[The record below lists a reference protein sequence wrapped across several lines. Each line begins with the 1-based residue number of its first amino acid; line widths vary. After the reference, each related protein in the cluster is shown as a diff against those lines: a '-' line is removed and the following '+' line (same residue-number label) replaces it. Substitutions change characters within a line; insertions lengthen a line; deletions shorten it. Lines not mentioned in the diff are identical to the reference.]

1 MPLHRFATRTSALS
15 LASEQPSIQAAKSP
29 TVAAALVASLAR
41 GGFRHCFGIP
51 GRHVQEIFHALP
63 GSGITPVLSRHE
75 QGAVYMAD
83 GYARAGGGPAVVVAT
98 AGPGAANM
106 VTGLANAFA
115 EGTPVLC
122 VAGASPRRLAGR
134 GAFQEL
140 GDDHAAVT
148 DSVFAPLTR
157 YHAQLGHPAQLG
169 PALRLSM
176 CALAEGGPAALT
188 IPADVLEA
196 PSAGV
201 APATLPAR
209 RAFPD
214 PLDVEAAAELL
225 TGHPNA
231 LILAGRGSLDAFEP
245 LRRLAE
251 RLQIPVVTTLHGRG
265 AIDEDHP
272 LALGPQ
278 GFGASRWAETWLHD
292 QVPDVVLAVG
302 TSLREIS
309 TNVFHPAFQGR
320 VGLIHVTRDARAL
333 GRHYLPA
340 VGAVADAALFLEA
353 LADRVPARAPN
364 AALAAWKAATPRF
377 DDAATA
383 QGRGRISPRAVVEAL
398 RAALGE
404 DDVLVADTGNA
415 VPWSV
420 RYFPVRKPGTYLVAM
435 HLAAMGWG
443 VAAAIGAQ
451 LARPASRVVALVG
464 DGCFQMA
471 GMEVATA
478 VQHGLPV
485 VWVVLN
491 DARLNM
497 VHQGSTGHYGRAVPN
512 CELSPV
518 DCARVAEG
526 LGAVGF
532 RVDDPAELD
541 GAIAEALACGRPAV
555 VDVAIDPELK
565 PAMAGRFEALR
576 RFCESAR
583 VEAPS
588 RPSR

>member
-1 MPLHRFATRTSALS
+1 MPIKRIPRMSALT
-15 LASEQPSIQAAKSP
+15 LIPEQTNITTAPPGS
-29 TVAAALVASLAR
+29 VAAALVTSLAR
-41 GGFRHCFGIP
+41 GGYRHCFGIP
-51 GRHVQEIFHALP
+51 GRHVQAIFHALP
-63 GSGITPVLSRHE
+63 GSGITPVLTRHE

-83 GYARAGGGPAVVVAT
+83 GYARAGGGPALVVAT
-98 AGPGAANM
+98 AGPGAGNL

-122 VAGASPRRLAGR
+122 VAGASPRRFAGR

-157 YHAQLGHPAQLG
+157 FHAQLGHPAQLG
-169 PALRLSM
+169 PALRLATG
-176 CALAEGGPAALT
+176 ALAEGGPAALT
-188 IPADVLEA
+188 IPADVLDA
-196 PSAGV
+196 PSPGLP
-201 APATLPAR
+201 PATP
-209 RAFPD
+209 RAHRALPD
-214 PLDVEAAAELL
+214 PLEVEAAAALL
-225 TGHPNA
+225 AAHPNA
-231 LILAGRGSLDAFEP
+231 LILAGRGALGSVEP

-278 GFGASRWAETWLHD
+278 GFGASRWAEAWLRD
-292 QVPDVVLAVG
+292 QAPDVVLAVG

-309 TNVFHPAFQGR
+309 TNVYHPAFQGR
-320 VGLIHVTRDARAL
+320 VALIHVTRDARAI
-333 GRHYLPA
+333 GRHYFPA
-340 VGAVADAALFLEA
+340 VGAVADADAFLEA
-353 LADRVPARAPN
+353 LAARVPRRAPN
-364 AALAAWKAATPRF
+364 AALAAWKGGLSRF
-377 DDAATA
+377 DDDART
-383 QGRGRISPRAVVEAL
+383 QDPCRVSPRAVVEAL
-398 RAALGE
+398 RGALGE
-404 DDVLVADTGNA
+404 DDVLVVDTGNA

-420 RYFPVRKPGTYLVAM
+420 RYFPVHRPGTYLVAM

-497 VHQGSTGHYGRAVPN
+497 VHQGSSGCYGQAVPG

-532 RVDDPAELD
+532 RVDEPEHLAV
-541 GAIAEALACGRPAV
+541 AIAEALACGRPAV
-555 VDVAIDPELK
+555 VDVTIDPSLA

-576 RFCESAR
+576 RHEEVVR
-583 VEAPS
+583 
-588 RPSR
+588 